1 MSEMLVTVVHDDMDC
16 TKYQIKTL
24 RDGLKHV
31 TPKVNFKS
39 CCVWEFTDKV
49 FDENSHVLVILS
61 KQCQSFRRKVVD
73 AFQKYRERCRRVNC
87 RVCVVFEVDGGSNN
101 KRLERSIN
109 GENTADVNAE
119 KNNENNSENLI
130 HTENAAVAN
139 FKENGT
145 EETSE
150 SVEGKADNINT
161 IKESSYETN
170 LKLATANET
179 TVVIEDFDG
188 TSSDDLGSMRD
199 KDDIAVANNE
209 VEMIKNDS
217 GKITINAKVVI
228 DEAMGECSK
237 DPSDI
242 GNDAVL
248 EGGVEMINENLER
261 KFKRKRQCWQIEDDD
276 ENINKNSTNKTFNEN
291 VIYVK
296 SCDETIQKDPDD
308 ETHKACDRTVR
319 EDSRCE
325 TDKAHDRIMREDSE
339 STTIKIDNTPILDDS
354 ESEPHKGNVT
364 MVDSDTGGRA
374 VEEFELATLKQTTVV
389 TSADKDDISEEF
401 EDAIGKENVAVLEK
415 LNQSVKWLPK
425 VCAFLFKTNKRTKSL
440 KCIVPNV
447 KDSSVIRD
455 FRVHLLN
462 SLCDLYIDISE
473 SFEQLP
479 PRCCILFREDDDY
492 DLAPSIENIK
502 SETMN
507 IKRTGGTIFEY
518 NRPCTVEPEMQTS
531 NEIMYGRESLVLFM
545 IHLLYVMEV
554 INITTMH
561 GQRLWRIKKE
571 TVDCDACETPL
582 EPLEVCDELDCN
594 VTWSFERGRFIG
606 FGLLVCRLH
615 YVNTLKQELDG
626 TRAYL
631 ETDTDE
637 VSVVN
642 AHLHDLPVKFSVCV
656 NEGQDKLPTM
666 YWLPKLHKRP
676 YKARF
681 IANSSS
687 CTTTEL
693 SKLLTSCLTAIKSH
707 VIRYCETVYE
717 TSNKNWFWSIKNSGE
732 VLSKLKCRGFRAT
745 SLSTYDFSTLY
756 TTLPHNLIKE
766 KLLDLIEWT
775 FKRALKNYGSL
786 YLACND
792 RKAFF
797 TSSDQSRYTLWSC
810 QNVCDAL
817 SYLLDNIYIRFG
829 TKLYRQIVGIP
840 MGTNC
845 APLVADLFLY
855 CYERDFMD
863 SLNHDNQADVIEAFN
878 STSRYLDDLLN
889 IDNPYFEGM
898 VNQIYPPELQLNK
911 ANISDTEAPFLD
923 LHLSV
928 ANGFVSSKIYDKRD
942 DFDFD
947 IVNFPFLDGDVPRRA
962 SYGVYIS
969 QLIRFARICNHVT
982 DFNARNK
989 CLTAKLLQ
997 QGYRYH
1003 KLRKTFSKFYRR
1015 HYELI
1020 SKYNVGLKTL
1030 LSEGL
1035 SEPEFY
1041 GDLVYKFKKLKG
1053 INDFSFQFRKIIT
1066 RYKRIGYNLNVM
1078 RQSACLVFNPIMVNN
1093 YAAFFNCTP
1102 VGRASDSMM
1111 APT

>member
-1 MSEMLVTVVHDDMDC
+1 M
-16 TKYQIKTL
+16 
-24 RDGLKHV
+24 
-31 TPKVNFKS
+31 
-39 CCVWEFTDKV
+39 
-49 FDENSHVLVILS
+49 
-61 KQCQSFRRKVVD
+61 
-73 AFQKYRERCRRVNC
+73 
-87 RVCVVFEVDGGSNN
+87 
-101 KRLERSIN
+101 
-109 GENTADVNAE
+109 
-119 KNNENNSENLI
+119 
-130 HTENAAVAN
+130 
-139 FKENGT
+139 
-145 EETSE
+145 
-150 SVEGKADNINT
+150 
-161 IKESSYETN
+161 
-170 LKLATANET
+170 
-179 TVVIEDFDG
+179 
-188 TSSDDLGSMRD
+188 
-199 KDDIAVANNE
+199 
-209 VEMIKNDS
+209 
-217 GKITINAKVVI
+217 
-228 DEAMGECSK
+228 
-237 DPSDI
+237 
-242 GNDAVL
+242 
-248 EGGVEMINENLER
+248 
-261 KFKRKRQCWQIEDDD
+261 
-276 ENINKNSTNKTFNEN
+276 
-291 VIYVK
+291 
-296 SCDETIQKDPDD
+296 
-308 ETHKACDRTVR
+308 
-319 EDSRCE
+319 
-325 TDKAHDRIMREDSE
+325 
-339 STTIKIDNTPILDDS
+339 
-354 ESEPHKGNVT
+354 
-364 MVDSDTGGRA
+364 
-374 VEEFELATLKQTTVV
+374 
-389 TSADKDDISEEF
+389 
-401 EDAIGKENVAVLEK
+401 
-415 LNQSVKWLPK
+415 
-425 VCAFLFKTNKRTKSL
+425 
-440 KCIVPNV
+440 
-447 KDSSVIRD
+447 
-455 FRVHLLN
+455 
-462 SLCDLYIDISE
+462 
-473 SFEQLP
+473 
-479 PRCCILFREDDDY
+479 
-492 DLAPSIENIK
+492 
-502 SETMN
+502 
-507 IKRTGGTIFEY
+507 
-518 NRPCTVEPEMQTS
+518 
-531 NEIMYGRESLVLFM
+531 
-545 IHLLYVMEV
+545 
-554 INITTMH
+554 
-561 GQRLWRIKKE
+561 
-571 TVDCDACETPL
+571 
-582 EPLEVCDELDCN
+582 
-594 VTWSFERGRFIG
+594 
-606 FGLLVCRLH
+606 
-615 YVNTLKQELDG
+615 
-626 TRAYL
+626 AYL

-642 AHLHDLPVKFSVCV
+642 AHLNDLPVKFSVCV

-707 VIRYCETVYE
+707 VIRYRETVYE

-745 SLSTYDFSTLY
+745 SLSTYDFS
-756 TTLPHNLIKE
+756 
-766 KLLDLIEWT
+766 
-775 FKRALKNYGSL
+775 
-786 YLACND
+786 
-792 RKAFF
+792 

-911 ANISDTEAPFLD
+911 ANITDTEAPFLD

-969 QLIRFARICNHVT
+969 QLIRFARVCNHVA

-1003 KLRKTFSKFYRR
+1003 KLRKIFSKFYRR

-1041 GDLVYKFKKLKG
+1041 ADLVYKFKKLKG

-1066 RYKRIGYNLNVM
+1066 RYRRVGYNLNVM
-1078 RQSACLVFNPIMVNN
+1078 RQSACLVFNPIMVDN